1 MSKVVL
7 DSSVI
12 IALSNLGYLHY
23 LNQIFS
29 EILIPNAIYEEI
41 CVKGAGLTGD
51 RELQEGVKEGSI
63 HVKNVKDKIL
73 ISALLDPLALG
84 EAEVLVLTLEEKADY
99 AVIDD
104 KVARAR
110 ARFMGLNVIGT
121 FRVLRLMF
129 DADLIDK
136 REFLR
141 AIDELKQLGFRIS
154 EKVIEKVK
162 ERL

>member
-1 MSKVVL
+1 M
-7 DSSVI
+7 
-12 IALSNLGYLHY
+12 
-23 LNQIFS
+23 
-29 EILIPNAIYEEI
+29 
-41 CVKGAGLTGD
+41 
-51 RELQEGVKEGSI
+51 
-63 HVKNVKDKIL
+63 
-73 ISALLDPLALG
+73 
-84 EAEVLVLTLEEKADY
+84 VLTLEEKADY
-99 AVIDD
+99 AVVDD

-141 AIDELKQLGFRIS
+141 AIDELKQFGFRIS

>member
-29 EILIPNAIYEEI
+29 DILIPNAIYEEI

-63 HVKNVKDKIL
+63 HFKKVKDKIH
-73 ISALLDPLALG
+73 IW
-84 EAEVLVLTLEEKADY
+84 
-99 AVIDD
+99 I
-104 KVARAR
+104 
-110 ARFMGLNVIGT
+110 N
-121 FRVLRLMF
+121 
-129 DADLIDK
+129 
-136 REFLR
+136 
-141 AIDELKQLGFRIS
+141 
-154 EKVIEKVK
+154 
-162 ERL
+162 